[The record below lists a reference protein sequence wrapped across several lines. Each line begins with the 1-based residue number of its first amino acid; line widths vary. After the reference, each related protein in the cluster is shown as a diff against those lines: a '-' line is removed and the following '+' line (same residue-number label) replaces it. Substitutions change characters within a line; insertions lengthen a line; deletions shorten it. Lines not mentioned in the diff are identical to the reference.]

1 MPYRM
6 ISIIY
11 KADIIKQK
19 GQGGMLKEEKQEM
32 YGTLERL
39 YNNGDLNDRRIV
51 IFGSNEP
58 AERMADWLI
67 GHGIWIEAMID
78 NNKKKHGTSYSGI
91 IVDSP
96 GNVLKNFVENTI
108 ILIASK
114 YYNEMLKQLE
124 TMGYTEGKNICQVVN
139 MAKWSTY
146 SLTEKT
152 FSDKEAEIR
161 RGWEIYKKIRKKHG
175 ENKRIFICPFPALGD
190 VYLTGRYLETYCERE
205 KISSYVVTVAGRA
218 CLDVLSL
225 FGIKEVELLSKRE
238 SDSLLQSL
246 VFCGLK
252 ECNAEIF
259 HQRFPYTAGIGVLG
273 NYKGICFN
281 DHFKYT
287 MFGMKESDTGKV
299 PENPGNNSYIDR
311 FFKENRLIKGRT
323 VIMSPYANT
332 SAKLPL
338 GFWEKTAEE
347 YKNKGYT
354 VCTNSSGKE
363 EPAIKGTKAVF
374 FPLPEAIQIVEA
386 AGVFIGL
393 RSGFCDIVS
402 SAKAKKVIIYP
413 DRVYQGGKYMDYYSL
428 KRMELCSNAEEILIK

>member
-1 MPYRM
+1 
-6 ISIIY
+6 
-11 KADIIKQK
+11 
-19 GQGGMLKEEKQEM
+19 MLKEEKQEM

-39 YNNGDLNDRRIV
+39 YNNGDLRDRRII

-67 GHGIWIEAMID
+67 AHGICIETMID
-78 NNKKKHGTSYSGI
+78 NNKKKHGTSYNGI

-96 GNVLKNFVENTI
+96 VNVLVDFQKDII

-114 YYNEMLKQLE
+114 YYNEMLQQLE
-124 TMGYTEGKNICQVVN
+124 TMGYTEEKNIYQVVN
-139 MAKWSTY
+139 MANWSTY

-152 FSDKEAEIR
+152 FSDKEAEIQK
-161 RGWEIYKKIRKKHG
+161 GWEIYKKIRKKHG
-175 ENKRIFICPFPALGD
+175 ERTRMFICPFPALGD

-225 FGIKEVELLSKRE
+225 FGIKEVELLSKKE

-259 HQRFPYTAGIGVLG
+259 HQRFPYTAGIGALG

-287 MFGMKESDTGKV
+287 MFGMKETDTGKV
-299 PENPGNNSYIDR
+299 PEKPGNNSYIDR
-311 FFKENRLIKGRT
+311 FFKENGLIKGRT

-413 DRVYQGGKYMDYYSL
+413 DRVYQGGRYMDYYSL
-428 KRMELCSNAEEILIK
+428 RRMGFCSNIEEVLMN

>member
-1 MPYRM
+1 MGI
-6 ISIIY
+6 IS
-11 KADIIKQK
+11 QK
-19 GQGGMLKEEKQEM
+19 GQGGMLKEEKKEM
-32 YGTLERL
+32 YGTLESL
-39 YNNGDLNDRRIV
+39 YNNGVFWDRHII

-58 AERMADWLI
+58 AERMSDWLMA
-67 GHGIWIEAMID
+67 HGICIEAMID
-78 NNKKKHGTSYSGI
+78 NNKKKHGTYYNGI

-96 GNVLKNFVENTI
+96 RNVLGNFREDTI

-114 YYNEMLKQLE
+114 YYNEMLQQLE
-124 TMGYTEGKNICQVVN
+124 TMGYTEEKNIYQVVN
-139 MAKWSTY
+139 MSNWSTY

-152 FSDKEAEIR
+152 FLDKEAEILK
-161 RGWEIYKKIRKKHG
+161 GWEIYKKIRKKHG
-175 ENKRIFICPFPALGD
+175 ERARIFVCPFPALGD

-205 KISSYVVTVAGRA
+205 NISSYVITVAGKA

-225 FGIKEVELLSKRE
+225 FGIRDVELLSKKE
-238 SDSLLQSL
+238 SDYLVQSL

-259 HQRFPYTAGIGVLG
+259 HQRFPYTVGIGALG

-287 MFGMKESDTGKV
+287 MFGMSEKENGKV
-299 PENPGNNSYIDR
+299 PGKSADSSYIDR
-311 FFKENRLIKGRT
+311 FFKENGLIKGRT

-332 SAKLPL
+332 SAKLPS

-363 EPAIKGTKAVF
+363 EPAIKGTKVVF
-374 FPLPEAIQIVEA
+374 FPIQEAIQIVEA
-386 AGVFIGL
+386 AGIFTGL
-393 RSGFCDIVS
+393 RSGFCDIIS
-402 SAKAKKVIIYP
+402 SAKAKKIIIYP
-413 DRVYQGGKYMDYYSL
+413 DRVYQGGNFIGFHSL
-428 KRMELCSNAEEILIK
+428 KNMELCEDAEERVVKDNYK